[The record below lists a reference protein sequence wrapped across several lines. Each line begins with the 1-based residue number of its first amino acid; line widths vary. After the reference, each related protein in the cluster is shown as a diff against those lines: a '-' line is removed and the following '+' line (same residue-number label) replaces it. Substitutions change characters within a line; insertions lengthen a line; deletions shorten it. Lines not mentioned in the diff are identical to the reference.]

1 MAEVPR
7 LQKLFS
13 PNWKRKCKDWLKR
26 YGFAEVVSIAGTYL
40 GFIAVI
46 DSFDVSIATASFG
59 GSIGEALGFYS
70 VIGLREFWRDRAK
83 AQRKGKEYGSKGL
96 LKTTMLL
103 ASEFGPSEIFDA
115 IVIRPFCIGISAY
128 YLGTLAGIL
137 VGKLTSDVAF
147 YIPVILTYELQQAYA
162 KRKERQL
169 EQAE

>member
-1 MAEVPR
+1 MVQVARP
-7 LQKLFS
+7 QKLFS
-13 PNWKRKCKDWLKR
+13 PNWKKKCKDWLKR
-26 YGFAEVVSIAGTYL
+26 YGFAELVSIVGTYL
-40 GFIAVI
+40 GYFAVVV
-46 DSFDVSIATASFG
+46 SFDASISTASFG

-70 VIGLREFWRDRAK
+70 VISLREFWRDRAK
-83 AQRKGKEYGSKGL
+83 AQRKGKKYGGQDM
-96 LKTTMLL
+96 LKTCMLL

-162 KRKERQL
+162 KRKERQFNK
-169 EQAE
+169 AE